1 VQEFDVVIAGG
12 GATGLRAAIAA
23 KRAGASVALLT
34 KIHPLRSNSGL
45 ACGGLNA
52 PLGRDDSAAA
62 FAEDIMLAGDGIN
75 DRGVVRAFT
84 ESARDD
90 VIWLEKMGAP
100 FNRDSEGRLDR
111 RSLGANRHQ
120 RACYADDW
128 TGHIVL
134 QVLYEQ
140 FQRSGVAMFDDTFVT
155 SLTVEGSQCIGL
167 TALGLKAGQ
176 LDSFSARAVVL
187 ATGGFTQLY
196 RPSTA
201 SNGTT
206 GDGQSLAC
214 TAGARLMD
222 MEMVQFHPTV
232 FPGRYAL
239 MITEAALAEGA
250 QIVNNKGEQIV
261 LSDGMSREKLCL
273 AIKNALQ
280 NGGGP
285 VMLDLRP
292 IGKDKLAARFAQT
305 AELVKAAAGLDIAK
319 DPIPIAPAA
328 HRPIG
333 GIETSARGET
343 SIPGLFAAGECACNG
358 LNGAGRL
365 AGNIL
370 TEAIVFGR
378 SAGEAAAAYAKSSQ
392 KKPFPTS
399 RLSDEEKRLSALI
412 GDSSANAGDS
422 LGKVQADLGQLMSE
436 RAGLVRDANS
446 LQGAIDGIRGLR
458 ERYSKLRVR
467 NASMVFNYDLVSC
480 LETGALLNMAEAVT
494 AAAQARKESRGAHN
508 RTDFTAH
515 DDTNCKCHTIVSLTQ
530 DALQVATKPLAV

>member
-1 VQEFDVVIAGG
+1 MQEFDVVIAGG

-75 DRGVVRAFT
+75 DRDVVRAFT

-100 FNRDSEGRLDR
+100 FNRDTEGRLDR

-140 FQRSGVAMFDDTFVT
+140 FQRSGAAIFDDTFVT

-167 TALGLKAGQ
+167 TALGLKAGK

-232 FPGRYAL
+232 FPGRCAL

-250 QIVNNKGEQIV
+250 QIVNQKGEQVV

-280 NGGGP
+280 NGGGA
-285 VMLDLRP
+285 VMLGLRP

-305 AELVKAAAGLDIAK
+305 SELVKAAAGLDIAK

-333 GIETSARGET
+333 GIETNARSET

-358 LNGAGRL
+358 VNGAGRL

-378 SAGEAAAAYAKSSQ
+378 TAGEAAAAFAKSSP
-392 KKPFPTS
+392 KKTFPTS
-399 RLSDEEKRLSALI
+399 RLSDEEKRLAALA
-412 GDSSANAGDS
+412 GDPSANAGDS

-446 LQGAIDGIRGLR
+446 LQGALDGIRGLR
-458 ERYSKLRVR
+458 ERYSRLRVR
-467 NASMVFNYDLVSC
+467 NASMVFNYDLISC

-515 DDTNCKCHTIVSLTQ
+515 DDTNCKCHTIVSLAQ
-530 DALQVATKPLAV
+530 GALQVATKPLAA

>member
-100 FNRDSEGRLDR
+100 FNRDSDGRLDR

-196 RPSTA
+196 QPSTA

-250 QIVNNKGEQIV
+250 QIVNQKGEQV
-261 LSDGMSREKLCL
+261 VQSNGMSREKLCL
-273 AIKNALQ
+273 AIRNALQ

-285 VMLDLRP
+285 IMLDLRP

-305 AELVKAAAGLDIAK
+305 SELVKAAAGLDIAK

-333 GIETSARGET
+333 GIETNARGET

-370 TEAIVFGR
+370 TEAVVFGR
-378 SAGEAAAAYAKSSQ
+378 TAGEAAAAYAKSSQ

-399 RLSDEEKRLSALI
+399 RLSDEEKRLSALA

-446 LQGAIDGIRGLR
+446 LQGALDGIRGLR
-458 ERYSKLRVR
+458 ERYAKLRVR
-467 NASMVFNYDLVSC
+467 TASMVFNYDLVSC

-515 DDTNCKCHTIVSLTQ
+515 DDTNCKCHTIVSLAQ
-530 DALQVATKPLAV
+530 GALQVATKPLAV